1 MESARQSSSEICR
14 PLTTSQ
20 TYFFPLSDNTVTF
33 LWQWGPLLGCPTS
46 ATNNFFLNLQSP
58 ESLLTSPWAS
68 ETWFKRSFST
78 QHSLVFAFT
87 QCVQLSR
94 RSMCW
99 FSFLNVIQLLLQIKV
114 SFVVQFKL
122 HSVKTLAIHL
132 SLISMAVV
140 SHLLQSLVFLA
151 ILLKHR
157 GQAFPVLKESTIPPL
172 GQHSAFHWA
181 QLLTRKD
188 WIHRENDT
196 ATDRTR
202 RGQGDH
208 SGAHRLQPKG
218 WWGENWREMRRETVQ
233 GAGDSQQRW
242 RARGQEPT
250 ESKKAGGAAGE
261 AVWCFWL
268 SCGSP
273 NLVLPTHPLEQ

>member
-1 MESARQSSSEICR
+1 MESALQFSSEICQ

-58 ESLLTSPWAS
+58 ESPLTSPWAS

-132 SLISMAVV
+132 SSCCSNQHGSCLPSPSIFSVLGHLVEAQRASL
-140 SHLLQSLVFLA
+140 SHLEGE
-151 ILLKHR
+151 HY
-157 GQAFPVLKESTIPPL
+157 PIPGSAQCIPL
-172 GQHSAFHWA
+172 G
-181 QLLTRKD
+181 
-188 WIHRENDT
+188 T
-196 ATDRTR
+196 APD
-202 RGQGDH
+202 
-208 SGAHRLQPKG
+208 SKG
-218 WWGENWREMRRETVQ
+218 LN
-233 GAGDSQQRW
+233 
-242 RARGQEPT
+242 P
-250 ESKKAGGAAGE
+250 
-261 AVWCFWL
+261 
-268 SCGSP
+268 
-273 NLVLPTHPLEQ
+273 